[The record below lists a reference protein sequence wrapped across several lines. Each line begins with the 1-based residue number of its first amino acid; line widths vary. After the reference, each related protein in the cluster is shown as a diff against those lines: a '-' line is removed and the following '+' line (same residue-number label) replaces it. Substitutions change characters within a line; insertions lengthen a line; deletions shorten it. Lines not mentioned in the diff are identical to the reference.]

1 MQSYFLSHLSCKW
14 SITIHTLSTFTCWG
28 LHFPRAFWEER
39 DEIGQEL
46 IYIYI
51 FNFNDICFFLAL
63 ETNFLC
69 SMVWSSG
76 DQSLMSL
83 RSVELCGGTS
93 FIVRTMW
100 LSALLAAAAA
110 LLGSCALFHLILELA
125 ASLFDQVTLNC
136 FLVCA
141 HTRMPIL
148 DAPKFSS
155 WDYCPTSLSAARGC
169 CLSFSNNEDFFCL
182 FCFVLFCFVFA
193 IKR

>member
-1 MQSYFLSHLSCKW
+1 MKYYNSYVKHIYLLRIAFPSCLLRRKRW
-14 SITIHTLSTFTCWG
+14 NW
-28 LHFPRAFWEER
+28 PRI
-39 DEIGQEL
+39 D
-46 IYIYI
+46 IYI
-51 FNFNDICFFLAL
+51 FNFNDICIVLENMYCTFFFLAL

-83 RSVELCGGTS
+83 CSVELCGGTS

-141 HTRMPIL
+141 V

-169 CLSFSNNEDFFCL
+169 CLSFSNN
-182 FCFVLFCFVFA
+182 
-193 IKR
+193 

>member
-1 MQSYFLSHLSCKW
+1 MPFEKKEMKLAKNRY
-14 SITIHTLSTFTCWG
+14 
-28 LHFPRAFWEER
+28 
-39 DEIGQEL
+39 
-46 IYIYI
+46 IYIYLI
-51 FNFNDICFFLAL
+51 SMTFVLFLRISIAHFFFLAL

-141 HTRMPIL
+141 I

-155 WDYCPTSLSAARGC
+155 
-169 CLSFSNNEDFFCL
+169 
-182 FCFVLFCFVFA
+182 
-193 IKR
+193 